1 MKLYLIRHGESEGN
15 KQGKIQGS
23 MDFPL
28 SELGHIQAEAVA
40 EFCQTLPIDDVYTSD
55 LTRALHTAETIA
67 NPSNHRLTKTDL
79 LREVHLG
86 VLQGK
91 TREDIF
97 EQYPHL
103 KGKPLVGSD
112 AEGAETIEALSRRCE
127 QLLHMLKEQHQ
138 QGETVLLVSHG
149 GFISTLLTYLIAG
162 ANWGDVNRPFV
173 IGNTS
178 VTLVEWDVESD
189 RFYIEYTNRT
199 AHLETIKADHQAKK
213 GIL

>member
-1 MKLYLIRHGESEGN
+1 MKLYFIRHGESEGN

-28 SELGHIQAEAVA
+28 SELGHIQAKAVA

-55 LTRALHTAETIA
+55 LSRALHTAETIA
-67 NPSNHRLTKTDL
+67 NPLNHRLTQTAL

-91 TREDIF
+91 TREEIF

-103 KGKPLVGSD
+103 KGKPLDGSD
-112 AEGAETIEALSRRCE
+112 AEGAETTEALSLRCE
-127 QLLHMLKEQHQ
+127 QLLHMLKEHHQ
-138 QGETVLLVSHG
+138 QDEAILLVSHG

-178 VTLVEWDVESD
+178 VTLVEWDVEAD